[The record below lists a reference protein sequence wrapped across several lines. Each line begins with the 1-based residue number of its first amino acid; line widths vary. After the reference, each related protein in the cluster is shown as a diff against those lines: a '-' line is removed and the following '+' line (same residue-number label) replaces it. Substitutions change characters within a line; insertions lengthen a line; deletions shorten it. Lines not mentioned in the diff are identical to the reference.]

1 MPVSASSNVPYQS
14 MRAMWESKTTA
25 LPEQKAQRLT
35 GSLVTVRSSPKELS
49 APEKTTSKQ
58 LNDTLSTTKKPSK
71 PHLGENIQRL
81 MENKAFKDAL
91 ENTAGKIAPK
101 KTPVTIH
108 ALQKVPSAPVET
120 TQAVT
125 TLAVSNSINQS
136 APFLQA
142 PPPPP
147 PPPMPQATKPVAG
160 ETRQWATI
168 IPAGKDQIQTLL
180 EDNKSTRKNIVK
192 RDDKEV
198 SMMSELQE
206 LLSRR
211 QQSSALSD

>member
-1 MPVSASSNVPYQS
+1 MTISAPSNAPYQS
-14 MRAMWESKTTA
+14 IRAMWEPKATA

-35 GSLVTVRSSPKELS
+35 GSLVTLRSSPKELS
-49 APEKTTSKQ
+49 VPEKTISEQ
-58 LNDTLSTTKKPSK
+58 LKDTLSATKKTSK
-71 PHLGENIQRL
+71 PPVGENIQRL
-81 MENKAFKDAL
+81 MDNKAFKDAL
-91 ENTAGKIAPK
+91 ENTAGKKTPK
-101 KTPVTIH
+101 KMPVTVH
-108 ALQKVPSAPVET
+108 ALQKVPSATAET
-120 TQAVT
+120 TQATT
-125 TLAVSNSINQS
+125 TLAASNSINQS

-147 PPPMPQATKPVAG
+147 PMPPVTKPVAG

-180 EDNKSTRKNIVK
+180 DVNKSTRKNIVK

-206 LLSRR
+206 ILSKR
-211 QQSSALSD
+211 QRSSTLSD